1 VIIDVSRRAAQV
13 LRFINDGRVR
23 VRLEVLSPVAAK
35 ARFGSTWLLSR
46 SGGESFDRPL
56 KRAISSARCA

>member
-35 ARFGSTWLLSR
+35 ARFGSTKTQTST
-46 SGGESFDRPL
+46 G
-56 KRAISSARCA
+56 